1 MDLLAFKVV
10 IEPDEDAWAS
20 YYPAWEHIGAATG
33 GETLE
38 EAAVAIKE
46 VLEMIVEEIEEGEI
60 EWPIV
65 PGEAWEFSKPSIQ
78 DEPELIQL
86 NCSHEH
92 PGAVAEHGGLPVVES
107 ESGADNHDSYR
118 LLYVAIDD
126 VLAAIHERRT
136 WLETRTGGL
145 VSRFFSSPASI
156 ATTNNGAQ
164 YEVVT
169 APVSDG

>member
-10 IEPDEDAWAS
+10 IEPDEDAWAA

-33 GETLE
+33 GDTLE

-46 VLEMIVEEIEEGEI
+46 VLEIIVEEIEEGEI

-65 PGEAWEFSKPSIQ
+65 PCEAWEFSKPSIQ
-78 DEPELIQL
+78 DEPELIRL
-86 NCSHEH
+86 NCGHEH
-92 PGAVAEHGGLPVVES
+92 PGAVAEHGGLPVTDLEP
-107 ESGADNHDSYR
+107 GADAYDSYR

-126 VLAAIHERRT
+126 VLASIHERRT

-145 VSRFFSSPASI
+145 VSRFFSSPASA
-156 ATTNNGAQ
+156 ATANNAAQ

-169 APVSDG
+169 APASDG